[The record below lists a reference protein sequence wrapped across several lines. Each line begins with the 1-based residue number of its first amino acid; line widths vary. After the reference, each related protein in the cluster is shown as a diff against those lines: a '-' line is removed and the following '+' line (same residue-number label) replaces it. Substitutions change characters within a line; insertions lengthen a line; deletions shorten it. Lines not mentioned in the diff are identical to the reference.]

1 MKLPRK
7 TEEVRFHFKH
17 KNSNAFDA
25 SRGFR
30 KQRGREDATQ
40 RPISTLGSFLL
51 LLQASSAWDQKQ
63 TPSSEQ
69 LGDSYR
75 PPNSPDKPLSLF
87 FTPCRRQPCGQ
98 PSPQDLLF
106 FPPLQS
112 NSAGSLE

>member
-30 KQRGREDATQ
+30 KQGGREDATQ

-51 LLQASSAWDQKQ
+51 
-63 TPSSEQ
+63 
-69 LGDSYR
+69 SYR
-75 PPNSPDKPLSLF
+75 HPVSGIKSRPRVQNS
-87 FTPCRRQPCGQ
+87 
-98 PSPQDLLF
+98 
-106 FPPLQS
+106 
-112 NSAGSLE
+112 